1 MRIYVDTS
9 VFGGV
14 FDPEFERGSKLFFE
28 EVRARKFGV
37 VISPV
42 TSREIKDAPKNVREL
57 FAEILPF
64 TESIE
69 FTPEVIKLKNLYM
82 QQGVL
87 TQKSEDDALHVA
99 LASFHHCEV
108 IVSWN
113 FKHIVHQLK
122 IPAFNAANILAG
134 HPPIQIYSPLQV
146 IDYGK
151 EL

>member
-1 MRIYVDTS
+1 MSIYVDTS

-28 EVRARKFGV
+28 QVRAHRFN
-37 VISPV
+37 VIVSPV
-42 TSREIKDAPKNVREL
+42 TSREIKDAPQRVRSL
-57 FAEILPF
+57 FEEILPL
-64 TESIE
+64 TEAVE
-69 FTPEVIKLKNLYM
+69 FAPEVIELKNLYLT
-82 QQGVL
+82 QGVL

-99 LASFHHCEV
+99 LASFHRCEV

-134 HPPIQIYSPLQV
+134 YPPIQIYSPWQV